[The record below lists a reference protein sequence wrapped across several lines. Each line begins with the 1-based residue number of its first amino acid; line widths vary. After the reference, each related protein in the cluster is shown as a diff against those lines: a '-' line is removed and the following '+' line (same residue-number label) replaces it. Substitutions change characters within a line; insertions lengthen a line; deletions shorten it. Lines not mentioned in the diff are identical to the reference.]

1 MSLDNRNNQL
11 LSAAELLLEA
21 RRTAH
26 PIADLPAELQIAS
39 LEEAYFVQD
48 AIARALHPEGDNG
61 PRSWKVGAPSPDATP
76 LFAPMTSSWIWDDGA
91 VLTESRHRLR
101 GLEAEIS
108 FLIGQDLPPRATP
121 YSRDEVVA
129 AIASCHPAI
138 EELESGLAEP
148 KKVAKFNMFADLQ
161 MHGGFVHGPAVSGW
175 QQIDFAKESVSIAID
190 GTVQMER
197 TASNSAGTDLLRLVL
212 YMANEA
218 SARTGG
224 LKRGS
229 WITTGSW
236 TGNTFASAGSPV
248 NVHFSTAGN
257 VSLRF
262 A

>member
-1 MSLDNRNNQL
+1 MNTANRNAHL

-21 RRTAH
+21 RRTVT
-26 PIADLPAELQIAS
+26 PIADLPAESQPAS
-39 LEEAYFVQD
+39 IEEAYFVQD
-48 AIARALHPEGDNG
+48 AIARALHPAGDQG

-76 LFAPMTSSWIWDDGA
+76 LFAPMISSWLWDDAA
-91 VLTESRHRLR
+91 VLTESRHRIR

-148 KKVAKFNMFADLQ
+148 KKVAKLNMIADLQ

-175 QQIDFAKESVSIAID
+175 QKIDFAKESVSLSID
-190 GTVQMER
+190 GKVQVER

-248 NVHFSTAGN
+248 NVHFTTAGN